1 MSDMQQNNQPVTANP
16 IIFMDSVQPQE
27 VKWLWYP
34 YIPLG
39 KVTVMMGDPGEGKS
53 TLALNIAAAVS
64 KGLDFP
70 DMHAVSTSP
79 QFVCYQNAEDGLA
92 DTIRPRLDKA
102 GADASMILCLN
113 ESAQDVS
120 FLSAGLHEVITKLK
134 PKLVIL
140 DPLQAYLGADVDM
153 HRANEIRPVMH
164 YLSNLAEQH
173 GCAILLIGHM
183 NKRSDMKSS
192 YRALGSIDLT
202 AAARSVLIVARDPKA
217 PEHRV
222 IAQVKNSL
230 APEGELV
237 SFTIDEEGAFRFE
250 GPYSIT
256 VDRLLQGGENT
267 RPRNRA
273 CELLQEWL
281 TEHGRLSVEEIM
293 RLADSE
299 GLSKATLHRAK
310 AQLPIQSV
318 RSDDKWYWEICVPIR
333 NNSEG

>member
-1 MSDMQQNNQPVTANP
+1 MSILQQDNQPVTANSV
-16 IIFMDSVQPQE
+16 IFMDSVQPQE

-39 KVTVMMGDPGEGKS
+39 KITILMGDPGEGKS

-64 KGLDFP
+64 RGLDFP
-70 DMHAVSTSP
+70 DLHTVRTPP

-113 ESAQDVS
+113 EGAQDVS
-120 FLSAGLHEVITKLK
+120 IVSAGLQEVIAKLQ

-202 AAARSVLIVARDPKA
+202 AAARSVLIVARDPQA

-237 SFTIDEEGAFRFE
+237 SFTMDEEGQFRFE
-250 GPYSIT
+250 GPYAIT
-256 VDRLLQGGENT
+256 VDKLLQGSENT

-281 TEHGRLSVEEIM
+281 TQHGRLSVEEIM
-293 RLADSE
+293 ELADSE
-299 GLSKATLHRAK
+299 GISKRTLKRAK
-310 AQLPIQSV
+310 SQLPIRSV
-318 RSDDKWYWEICVPIR
+318 RSGEKWYWELCSPTT
-333 NNSEG
+333 